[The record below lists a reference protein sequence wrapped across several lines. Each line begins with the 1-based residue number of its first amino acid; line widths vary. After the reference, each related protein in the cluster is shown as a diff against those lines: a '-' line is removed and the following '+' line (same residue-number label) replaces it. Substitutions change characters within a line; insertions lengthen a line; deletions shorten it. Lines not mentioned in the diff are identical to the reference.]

1 MNNILNIYWV
11 LLLYDMK
18 RIVIIGGF
26 IIIRFNF
33 DEFKNKSSSIKMIFL
48 ILFLIY

>member
-11 LLLYDMK
+11 VLLYDMK

-33 DEFKNKSSSIKMIFL
+33 DEFKNKSIG
-48 ILFLIY
+48 